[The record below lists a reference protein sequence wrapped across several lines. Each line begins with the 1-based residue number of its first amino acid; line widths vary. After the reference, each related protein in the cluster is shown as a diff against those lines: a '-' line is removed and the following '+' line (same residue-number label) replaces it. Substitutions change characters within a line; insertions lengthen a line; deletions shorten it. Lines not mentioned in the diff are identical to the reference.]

1 MGVTALSNYKIM
13 VKKYVLKDEM
23 KCQGEKILTYC
34 INYPEFLTCKY
45 QPALIAI
52 NKFYRCRAHGYQRYV
67 KEELY
72 PLAVEQFKE
81 SREHND
87 PVFVFE
93 ALSEFNVTYNRSCI
107 ISLYS
112 DRYEFT
118 GGAHG
123 NTVRSAQTWNTDGR
137 GRVCLRELF
146 KCDGNV
152 KESIIEE
159 IIRQVQMEPELY
171 FEDYQRL
178 IEETFDEEN
187 FYCTAQG
194 VVIYFQQYDIAPYSS
209 GIREFL
215 IPYSETVCDPANF
228 CCTK

>member
-1 MGVTALSNYKIM
+1 MSDYKVM

-23 KCQGEKILTYC
+23 KCQGENILTYC
-34 INYPEFLTCKY
+34 IEFPEFLTCKY
-45 QPALIAI
+45 RPALITI

-67 KEELY
+67 REELY

-81 SREHND
+81 SKEHGD

-93 ALSEFNVTYNRSCI
+93 ALSEFKVTYNRGCI

-112 DRYEFT
+112 DRYEYT

-123 NTVRSAQTWNTDGR
+123 NTVRSSQTWNTGGR

-146 KCDGNV
+146 ACDQNG
-152 KESIIEE
+152 KEYIFEE
-159 IIRQVQMEPELY
+159 IFRQIRMEPDIY
-171 FEDYQRL
+171 FEDYERL
-178 IEETFDEEN
+178 VDETFDQEN
-187 FYCTAQG
+187 FYCTDDG

-209 GIREFL
+209 GIREFCF
-215 IPYSETVCDPANF
+215 PYSEMVCSPEKL
-228 CCTK
+228 CCK